1 MVLIFNI
8 AAMGFTGGEEELEED
23 SQSATN
29 PGEGKQDSKK
39 PAWHHKSWWMGVS
52 WNGDN
57 ESWLELNRGG
67 VQPISLSRV
76 VSKRLSGGRKS
87 SEKFLLEK
95 MFRMAVAIKSPRHLP
110 VPPFC

>member
-1 MVLIFNI
+1 MVQIFNI

-29 PGEGKQDSKK
+29 PGEGKQDGKK
-39 PAWHHKSWWMGVS
+39 TAWHHKSWWMSVS

-57 ESWLELNRGG
+57 ESWLELNRDG
-67 VQPISLSRV
+67 VQPIGLFMV

-87 SEKFLLEK
+87 SDKFLPEK
-95 MFRMAVAIKSPRHLP
+95 TFSSTFAIKCPRHLP